1 MRPKSSQGYKL
12 SFSISSPCQPSGLH
26 HTLFTISHQFIMK
39 RKVLVTGATRGIGR
53 AIAARLLNEGYTVYG
68 TGTNRSAERCADIPD
83 LEGVSWFDV
92 DFSDRASVR
101 EFLVALTEIGPL
113 DGLVNNAGVNRIKPL
128 DEVDQADYDFVH
140 DTNLRSPYLV
150 CREVIKGMSA
160 QGSGR
165 VVNIASIW
173 SVISKVQRSLY
184 SSAKT
189 GLVGLTRALAVE
201 SGPKGVLVN
210 SVSPGF
216 VVTDMT
222 RESLSETQIA
232 DLTAQ
237 VPMQKMAAPED
248 IAEVVRFLL
257 SPENRYLTG
266 QNIVVDGGFSI
277 V

>member
-1 MRPKSSQGYKL
+1 
-12 SFSISSPCQPSGLH
+12 
-26 HTLFTISHQFIMK
+26 MK

-53 AIAARLLNEGYTVYG
+53 AIAARLLQDGYEVYG
-68 TGTNRSAERCADIPD
+68 TGTNDSAKRCADLPD
-83 LEGVSWFDV
+83 LAGVAWLDV
-92 DFSDRASVR
+92 DFADRESVR
-101 EFLVALTEIGPL
+101 EFLVALAEIGPL

-128 DEVDQADYDFVH
+128 DEVDEADYDFVH

-150 CREVIKGMSA
+150 CREVIKGMGA

-173 SVISKVQRSLY
+173 SVITKAQRSLY

-216 VVTDMT
+216 VLTDMT

-266 QNIVVDGGFSI
+266 QNIVVDGGFTI